1 MTGLANMNAE
11 NLILNGDFSEGKKHW
26 QIREPNPKA
35 KAEFR
40 DGYCHVEWGALVSQ
54 TVELDIGTY
63 RLSFES
69 LFQEDS
75 DSYVNLALEMT
86 GYRQELKIQR
96 GNDYSRTEIEFKVT
110 EVADGKKDW
119 FSLGLNGHQAGGKF
133 RKIKLVQ
140 IS

>member
-1 MTGLANMNAE
+1 MSAE
-11 NLILNGDFSEGKKHW
+11 NLILNGDFSQGKEHW
-26 QIREPNPKA
+26 QIYKPNPKA
-35 KAEFR
+35 KAGFR
-40 DGYCHVEWGALVSQ
+40 DGYCQVEWGVMVSQ

-69 LFQEDS
+69 LFREAS
-75 DSYVNLALEMT
+75 ESYVNLALEMT

-96 GNDYSRTEIEFKVT
+96 GRDYSHRSIDFEVT
-110 EVADGKKDW
+110 EVAEGKKDW